1 MDGDFRVV
9 DEDEPP
15 LEEVRDEL
23 VAPPEEF
30 RFGVAAAAARAC

>member
-23 VAPPEEF
+23 AEPLVVA